1 MAGKAIS
8 IEIGY
13 SLTRVCEVDYK
24 AKTHKVY
31 RYFMI
36 PTPNGVINDG
46 VLTVSP
52 EYVDAL
58 KSALAES
65 KMKAKQVVFTITS
78 GRIASREVTIP
89 FVKENRIADVVSANA
104 SDYFPVDLS
113 QYQLAYNI
121 LGTVGE
127 EKTAKQYK
135 LLVLAA
141 PLALLDKYYD
151 LAKALKLELAAIDY
165 AGNSVFQ
172 VAKDKCSTGTN
183 LVIKIDERS
192 SLVMAIQNGT
202 FTFTRNVAYG
212 VDEAIDTVIESERW
226 KDCTNVREAVD
237 TMSFND
243 CTMTEEVRGALEPL
257 AGGIARVVDYYVSHN
272 ANTQV
277 EKIYVTGL
285 GADIK
290 GLAELLGSELNFE
303 VEVLRQVP
311 NWNLDK
317 SFRTQFHG
325 AYVACAG
332 AAAAPLGFKQENEK
346 GKGKSKEKGG
356 SQGGLNPAPI
366 AITLLVMGIIASGVL
381 IGFSVWRYV
390 QLQKENME
398 LKAQNSDLEAI
409 IPIYN
414 EYTATLTSYN
424 LVTAMYGQTENRN
437 EELVEFLEELEDK
450 MPSDVHV
457 VSFTS
462 TIDGVAINMDVSS
475 KSEVASA
482 VEQLRTFNSLIPS
495 SVTVN
500 SVVEDIDEEAG
511 TISVN
516 FSVAAIYRDIHDTV
530 PEDTETAD
538 TEDSAADAAGTEE
551 E

>member
-36 PTPNGVINDG
+36 PTPEGVINDG
-46 VLTVSP
+46 VLTPSP
-52 EYVDAL
+52 EYVDSL
-58 KSALAES
+58 KSALAGS
-65 KMKAKQVVFTITS
+65 KMKSKQVVFTITS
-78 GRIASREVTIP
+78 GRIASREVMIP
-89 FVKENRIADVVSANA
+89 FVKENRIADVVNANA

-127 EKTAKQYK
+127 EKKAQQYK

-141 PLALLDKYYD
+141 PFALLDKYYE
-151 LAKALKLELAAIDY
+151 LARALKLEVAAIDY

-172 VAKDKCSTGTN
+172 VAKDKCSKGTN

-192 SLVMAIQNGT
+192 SLVMAIKNGT
-202 FTFTRNVAYG
+202 FSFTRNVAYG
-212 VDEAIDTVIESERW
+212 VDEAIDTVIESGRW
-226 KDCTNVREAVD
+226 KECTNVREAVD

-243 CTMTEEVRGALEPL
+243 CTMTEEVKAALDPL
-257 AGGIARVVDYYVSHN
+257 TGGIARVVDYYVSHN
-272 ANTQV
+272 TDAQV
-277 EKIYVTGL
+277 EKIYITGL

-290 GLAELLGSELNFE
+290 GLAEMLGRELNLE

-332 AAAAPLGFKQENEK
+332 AAAAPLGFKRETEK
-346 GKGKSKEKGG
+346 GKGKGKEKGG
-356 SQGGLNPAPI
+356 SQGGLNPTPI
-366 AITLLVMGIIASGVL
+366 AITLLVMGIISSAVL
-381 IGFSVWRYV
+381 IAFSMLRYMDV
-390 QLQKENME
+390 QKENLE
-398 LKAQNSDLEAI
+398 LRTQNGDLEEI

-414 EYTATLTSYN
+414 EYVATRAEYMK
-424 LVTAMYGQTENRN
+424 VQAMYDATESRN
-437 EELVEFLEELEDK
+437 ENLYEFLEELEQK
-450 MPSDVHV
+450 LPTTVNVKSLVSDL
-457 VSFTS
+457 S
-462 TIDGVAINMDVSS
+462 TVTINMDVTT
-475 KSEVASA
+475 KDEAAAV
-482 VEQLRTFNSLIPS
+482 VEQMRTFNSLISS
-495 SVTVN
+495 SVSVASVMTEEDEESGKITVN
-500 SVVEDIDEEAG
+500 FTVTGLYWPTEVDVDALEAAE
-511 TISVN
+511 N
-516 FSVAAIYRDIHDTV
+516 A
-530 PEDTETAD
+530 ETE
-538 TEDSAADAAGTEE
+538 
-551 E
+551 

>member
-46 VLTVSP
+46 VLTLSP
-52 EYVDAL
+52 EYVDSL
-58 KSALAES
+58 KSALAGS

-89 FVKENRIADVVSANA
+89 FVKENRIADVVNANA

-127 EKTAKQYK
+127 EKSAKQFK

-151 LAKALKLELAAIDY
+151 LAKALKLEVAAIDY

-183 LVIKIDERS
+183 LVVKIDERS
-192 SLVMAIQNGT
+192 SLVMAIKNGT

-212 VDEAIDTVIESERW
+212 VDEAIDTIIESERW
-226 KDCTNVREAVD
+226 RDCTNVQEAVD

-243 CTMTEEVRGALEPL
+243 CTMTEEIKAALDPL

-272 ANTQV
+272 ADAQV
-277 EKIYVTGL
+277 EKIYITGL

-290 GLAELLGSELNFE
+290 GLAELLGRELNFE

-332 AAAAPLGFKQENEK
+332 AAAAPLGFKREAEK

-356 SQGGLNPAPI
+356 SKGNFDPAPI
-366 AITLLVMGIIASGVL
+366 AYTLLVMGIIASGVL
-381 IGFSVWRYV
+381 IGFSLWRYAQV
-390 QLQKENME
+390 QKENME
-398 LKAQNSDLEAI
+398 LKAQNSDLEEI

-414 EYTATLTSYN
+414 EYVATRAEYMK
-424 LVTAMYGQTENRN
+424 VQAMYDATESRN
-437 EELVEFLEELEDK
+437 ENLYEFLEELEQK
-450 MPSDVHV
+450 LPTTVNVKSLVSDL
-457 VSFTS
+457 S
-462 TIDGVAINMDVSS
+462 TVTINMDVTT
-475 KSEVASA
+475 KDEAAAV
-482 VEQLRTFNSLIPS
+482 VEQMRTFNSLISS
-495 SVTVN
+495 SVSVASVMTEEDEESGRITVN
-500 SVVEDIDEEAG
+500 FTVTGLYWPTEVDVDAMAAAMEAG
-511 TISVN
+511 EN
-516 FSVAAIYRDIHDTV
+516 A
-530 PEDTETAD
+530 ETE
-538 TEDSAADAAGTEE
+538 
-551 E
+551 

>member
-212 VDEAIDTVIESERW
+212 VDEAIDTIIESDRW

-243 CTMTEEVRGALEPL
+243 CTLTEEVRGALEPL

-272 ANTQV
+272 ANTLV
-277 EKIYVTGL
+277 EKIYITGL

-290 GLAELLGSELNFE
+290 GLAEMLGSELNFE

-332 AAAAPLGFKQENEK
+332 AAAAPLGFKQETEK
-346 GKGKSKEKGG
+346 GKGKEKGG

-366 AITLLVMGIIASGVL
+366 AYTLLVMGLIAAGALS
-381 IGFSVWRYV
+381 GFSIWRYMQV
-390 QLQKENME
+390 QKENME

-475 KSEVASA
+475 KSEAAAA
-482 VEQLRTFNSLIPS
+482 VEQLRSFNSLIPG

-538 TEDSAADAAGTEE
+538 TEEDAADAAGTEE

>member
-36 PTPNGVINDG
+36 PTPEGVINDG
-46 VLTVSP
+46 VLTPSP
-52 EYVDAL
+52 EYVDLL
-58 KSALAES
+58 KSALAGS
-65 KMKAKQVVFTITS
+65 KMKSKQVVFTITS
-78 GRIASREVTIP
+78 GRIASREVMIP
-89 FVKENRIADVVSANA
+89 FVKENRIADVVNANA

-127 EKTAKQYK
+127 EKKAQQYK

-141 PLALLDKYYD
+141 PFALLDKYYE
-151 LAKALKLELAAIDY
+151 LARALKLEVAAIDY

-172 VAKDKCSTGTN
+172 VAKDKCSKGTN

-192 SLVMAIQNGT
+192 SLVMAIKNGT
-202 FTFTRNVAYG
+202 FSFTRNVAYG
-212 VDEAIDTVIESERW
+212 VDEAIDTVIESGRW
-226 KDCTNVREAVD
+226 KECTNVREAVD

-243 CTMTEEVRGALEPL
+243 CTMTEEVKAALDPL
-257 AGGIARVVDYYVSHN
+257 TGGIARVVDYYVSHN
-272 ANTQV
+272 TDAQV
-277 EKIYVTGL
+277 EKIYITGL

-290 GLAELLGSELNFE
+290 GLAEMLGRELNLE

-332 AAAAPLGFKQENEK
+332 AAAAPLGFKRETEK
-346 GKGKSKEKGG
+346 GKGKGKEKGG
-356 SQGGLNPAPI
+356 SQGGLNPTPI
-366 AITLLVMGIIASGVL
+366 AITLLVMGIISSAVL
-381 IGFSVWRYV
+381 IAFSMLRYMDV
-390 QLQKENME
+390 QKENLE
-398 LKAQNSDLEAI
+398 LRTQNGDLEEI

-414 EYTATLTSYN
+414 EYVATRAEYMK
-424 LVTAMYGQTENRN
+424 VQAMYDATESRN
-437 EELVEFLEELEDK
+437 ENLYEFLEELEQK
-450 MPSDVHV
+450 LPTTVNVKSLVSDL
-457 VSFTS
+457 S
-462 TIDGVAINMDVSS
+462 TVTINMDVTT
-475 KSEVASA
+475 KDEAAAV
-482 VEQLRTFNSLIPS
+482 VEQMRTFNSLISS
-495 SVTVN
+495 SVSVASVMTEEDEESGKITVN
-500 SVVEDIDEEAG
+500 FTVTGLYWPTEVDVDALEAAE
-511 TISVN
+511 N
-516 FSVAAIYRDIHDTV
+516 A
-530 PEDTETAD
+530 ETE
-538 TEDSAADAAGTEE
+538 
-551 E
+551 